1 MFSTYSFNILLHSI
15 DMFLIAIALNHDIGD
30 DFIIAIATNC
40 DIDDQWSCF
49 LIAMAFKIVTL
60 VLFL

>member
-40 DIDDQWSCF
+40 NIGDQWSCF
-49 LIAMAFKIVTL
+49 LIAMALKL
-60 VLFL
+60 